1 MSKSNIV
8 HITITISD
16 RTQEYLVEAVQLKID
31 KLTNAPTG
39 CLKEKQTE
47 AAKLINKDIELLQT
61 VKNDIAQS

>member
-1 MSKSNIV
+1 MPKSNIV
-8 HITITISD
+8 HINITISD

-31 KLTNAPTG
+31 KLTNALTG

-61 VKNDIAQS
+61 VKNDIANS

>member
-1 MSKSNIV
+1 MPKSNTV
-8 HITITISD
+8 HINITISD

-31 KLTNAPTG
+31 KLTNALTA

-61 VKNDIAQS
+61 VKNDIANS